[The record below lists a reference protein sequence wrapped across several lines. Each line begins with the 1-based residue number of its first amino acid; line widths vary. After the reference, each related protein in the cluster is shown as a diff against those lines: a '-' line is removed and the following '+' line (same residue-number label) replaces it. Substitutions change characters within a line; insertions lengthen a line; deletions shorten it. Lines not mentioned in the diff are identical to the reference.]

1 MRSPA
6 CFPTLRLQVISGNL
20 DGPGKA
26 LNLLWRQLF
35 SWSCGF
41 SGNCTNRG
49 DFGQGANVITLRPRC
64 PEGGPPVL
72 NTMAIGQ
79 DEIEK
84 IAELARIRIAP
95 DQIGDVTRRITD
107 ILGMVD
113 QLQAADTKDVEPMAN
128 PLDAVQRLR
137 ADEVTEENRREAF
150 QAIAPAVENGL
161 YLVPRVVE

>member
-1 MRSPA
+1 
-6 CFPTLRLQVISGNL
+6 
-20 DGPGKA
+20 
-26 LNLLWRQLF
+26 
-35 SWSCGF
+35 
-41 SGNCTNRG
+41 
-49 DFGQGANVITLRPRC
+49 
-64 PEGGPPVL
+64 
-72 NTMAIGQ
+72 MAIEQ

-95 DQIGDVTRRITD
+95 DQIGPLTQRIAG

-113 QLQAADTKDVEPMAN
+113 QLQAADTRDVEPMAN

-137 ADEVTEENRREAF
+137 SDEVTEQNRREDF

>member
-1 MRSPA
+1 
-6 CFPTLRLQVISGNL
+6 
-20 DGPGKA
+20 
-26 LNLLWRQLF
+26 
-35 SWSCGF
+35 
-41 SGNCTNRG
+41 
-49 DFGQGANVITLRPRC
+49 
-64 PEGGPPVL
+64 
-72 NTMAIGQ
+72 MAIEQ

-95 DQIGDVTRRITD
+95 GQIGEVTQRITE

-113 QLQAADTKDVEPMAN
+113 QLQAVDTSDVEPMAN

-137 ADEVTEENRREAF
+137 ADEVTEENRRDAF

>member
-1 MRSPA
+1 
-6 CFPTLRLQVISGNL
+6 
-20 DGPGKA
+20 
-26 LNLLWRQLF
+26 
-35 SWSCGF
+35 
-41 SGNCTNRG
+41 
-49 DFGQGANVITLRPRC
+49 
-64 PEGGPPVL
+64 
-72 NTMAIGQ
+72 MAIGQ

-95 DQIGDVTRRITD
+95 DQIGDVTRGITE

-113 QLQAADTKDVEPMAN
+113 QLQAVDTQEVDPMAN

-161 YLVPRVVE
+161 YLVPRVVQ